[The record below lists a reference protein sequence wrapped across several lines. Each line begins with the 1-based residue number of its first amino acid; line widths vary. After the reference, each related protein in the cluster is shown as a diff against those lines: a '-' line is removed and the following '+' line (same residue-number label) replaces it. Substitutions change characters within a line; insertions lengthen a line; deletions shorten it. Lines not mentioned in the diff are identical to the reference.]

1 MVLHADS
8 KRQPAAGWP
17 GGRPFAHTHVG
28 MDVGRGRESGPCR
41 RLGWPLGGDDGG
53 PVLLSIPEN
62 KNTTNF
68 SNCCL
73 FPLENIGIIDELPIK
88 KNYILGKEVLGPGV
102 VLELRVS

>member
-1 MVLHADS
+1 M
-8 KRQPAAGWP
+8 
-17 GGRPFAHTHVG
+17 
-28 MDVGRGRESGPCR
+28 
-41 RLGWPLGGDDGG
+41 
-53 PVLLSIPEN
+53 LLSIPEN
-62 KNTTNF
+62 KNTTYF